1 MNKANSLQQLRN
13 STTNSADHQ
22 TPKMDKQLD
31 IRFDRVE
38 RALSTL
44 VDSIAKYNPSIPSA
58 QDLVAADAELGKGL
72 EERT

>member
-1 MNKANSLQQLRN
+1 
-13 STTNSADHQ
+13 
-22 TPKMDKQLD
+22 MDKQLD